1 MRTVFLGALILSSL
15 ALPGASASA
24 QRDKVSSARQD
35 NGERLIC
42 RTRTETGSLSRRERH
57 CFTAE
62 QWRRLSEESQGASR
76 DMQDRNRGAPPGG
89 N

>member
-1 MRTVFLGALILSSL
+1 MRKVLIAAMAITGVASPVAPAL
-15 ALPGASASA
+15 A

-62 QWRRLSEESQGASR
+62 QWRRLSEESQNASR